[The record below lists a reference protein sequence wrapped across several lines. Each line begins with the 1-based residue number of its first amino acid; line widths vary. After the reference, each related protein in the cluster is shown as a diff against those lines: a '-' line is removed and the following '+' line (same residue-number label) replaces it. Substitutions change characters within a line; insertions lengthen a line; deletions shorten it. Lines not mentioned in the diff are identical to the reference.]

1 MLEKQLRL
9 VGGAPIAIK
18 EAIYCILIFQSSK
31 ANMSVEVKWQ
41 TTRSTIRERTKFMF
55 NNDLFSDVKFVAR
68 TSDGESESKQAI
80 PAHKFVLSI
89 GSPVFEAMLYGE
101 LAETRDTIELPD
113 CEYESLMELFRYMY
127 SDEVNLSGSTVMG
140 VLYLAKKY
148 MVPSLVDKC
157 TKYLHDN
164 LDASNV
170 FDILPTADKYEEK
183 DLVDQCWEVIDKQTK
198 AAVDSD
204 GFVTIQRSI
213 LEAVVVRDSLSIEE
227 VDLFQAVDL
236 WATKQ
241 CEANVST
248 ASGELKR
255 RILGERIIKAIR
267 FPVMTQ
273 REFAAVV
280 VEKRILTPDE
290 LIRFFQYFSSTLT
303 SPVRFTE
310 TKRSGPVL
318 RCRRFELVVE
328 TDLRYDGREDFVNF
342 TVDKDIALHGV
353 CLCGSNSND
362 YTVTLQL
369 WDRSTGVLVELI
381 SQIITGTFSSRLL
394 EYKGSIYYGFKVL
407 FDSSVALKKNTS
419 YVILA
424 SITGPPSWKGVGGI
438 ARVQS
443 SGVTFQFDQDCFSIS
458 PGILRSNQLACQFPE
473 FLFSIYPEI

>member
-1 MLEKQLRL
+1 
-9 VGGAPIAIK
+9 
-18 EAIYCILIFQSSK
+18 
-31 ANMSVEVKWQ
+31 MSVEVKWQ
-41 TTRSTIRERTKFMF
+41 TARPTIRERTKFMF
-55 NNDLFSDVKFVAR
+55 NNHLFSDVKFVGR
-68 TSDGESESKQAI
+68 TSDGESASKRAI

-113 CEYESLMELFRYMY
+113 CEYESLLELFRYIY

-157 TKYLHDN
+157 TKYLQDN

-183 DLVDQCWEVIDKQTK
+183 DLVDHCWEVIDKQTK

-227 VDLFQAVDL
+227 VDLFQSVDL

-241 CEANVST
+241 CEANGST

-255 RILGERIIKAIR
+255 RILGDRIIKAIR

-273 REFAAVV
+273 REFAAAV

-290 LIRFFQYFSSTLT
+290 LVRVFQFFSSTLT
-303 SPVRFTE
+303 SSVGFPE

-318 RCRRFELVVE
+318 RLRRFESVVE
-328 TDLRYDGREDFVNF
+328 TDLLYDGREDTVHF
-342 TVDKDIALHGV
+342 TVNKDIILHGV

-362 YTVTLQL
+362 YTVTLEL
-369 WDRSTGVLVELI
+369 WHLSMPPFLFITQV
-381 SQIITGTFSSRLL
+381 TGTFSSRLL
-394 EYKGSIYYGFKVL
+394 RYKGSTYYGFKVL
-407 FDSSVALKKNTS
+407 FDSSVALDKNTE
-419 YVILA
+419 YKIVA
-424 SITGPPSWKGVGGI
+424 SITGPPSWKGVGGT

-443 SGVTFQFDQDCFSIS
+443 SGVTFWYPHSGVYF
-458 PGILRSNQLACQFPE
+458 PYGIRTNQLVGQFPE
-473 FLFSIYPEI
+473 FLFSVYP

>member
-1 MLEKQLRL
+1 
-9 VGGAPIAIK
+9 
-18 EAIYCILIFQSSK
+18 
-31 ANMSVEVKWQ
+31 MSVEVNWQ

-55 NNDLFSDVKFVAR
+55 NNHLFSDVKFVAR
-68 TSDGESESKQAI
+68 TSDGESESKRAI

-113 CEYESLMELFRYMY
+113 CEYESLLELFRYIY

-148 MVPSLVDKC
+148 KVPSLVDKC

-241 CEANVST
+241 CEKNGST

-255 RILGERIIKAIR
+255 KILGERIIKAIR

-280 VEKRILTPDE
+280 VEKRILTPEE
-290 LIRFFQYFSSTLT
+290 LVRFFQFFSSTLT
-303 SPVRFTE
+303 SPVGFPE

-318 RCRRFELVVE
+318 RCGRFESVVE
-328 TDLRYDGREDFVNF
+328 TGWYYYGDRDVLSF
-342 TVDKDIALHGV
+342 TVNKDITLHGV

-362 YTVTLQL
+362 YTVTLKL
-369 WDRSTGVLVELI
+369 WNNTGPLVELI
-381 SQIITGTFSSRLL
+381 PQVTRTFSSRLL
-394 EYKGSIYYGFKVL
+394 EYKGCTYYGFKVR

-419 YVILA
+419 YMISA
-424 SITGPPSWKGVGGI
+424 SINGPPSWKGVGG
-438 ARVQS
+438 AASVQT
-443 SGVTFQFDQDCFSIS
+443 SGVTFQFRESGRFF
-458 PGILRSNQLACQFPE
+458 RSNELAGQFPE
-473 FLFSIYPEI
+473 FLFSVYP

>member
-9 VGGAPIAIK
+9 VGGIAIK
-18 EAIYCILIFQSSK
+18 ETIYCISIFHSSRR
-31 ANMSVEVKWQ
+31 NMSVKVNWQ
-41 TTRSTIRERTKFMF
+41 TTRPTIRERTKFMF
-55 NNDLFSDVKFVAR
+55 NNHLFSDVKFVAR
-68 TSDGESESKQAI
+68 TSDGESESKRAI

-113 CEYESLMELFRYMY
+113 CEYESLLELFRYIY

-204 GFVTIQRSI
+204 CFVTIQRSI
-213 LEAVVVRDSLSIEE
+213 LEAVAVRDSLSIEE
-227 VDLFQAVDL
+227 VDLFQSVDL

-241 CEANVST
+241 CEANGST

-290 LIRFFQYFSSTLT
+290 VVRIFLYFSSTLT
-303 SPVRFTE
+303 SPVGFPE

-318 RCRRFELVVE
+318 GCGRFESVVE
-328 TDLRYDGREDFVNF
+328 TDLRYDGREDFVDF
-342 TVDKDIALHGV
+342 TVDKDITLHGV
-353 CLCGSNSND
+353 CLCGSNGND
-362 YTVTLQL
+362 YTVTLEL
-369 WDRSTGVLVELI
+369 WDKTTGLLVGI
-381 SQIITGTFSSRLL
+381 TSRITGTFSSRLL
-394 EYKGSIYYGFKVL
+394 KYKGSNYYGFKVL
-407 FDSSVALKKNTS
+407 FDSSVALKKNITYIIS
-419 YVILA
+419 A
-424 SITGPPSWKGVGGI
+424 TITGPPSWKGVGGI

-443 SGVTFQFDQDCFSIS
+443 SGVTFHFNQDCHSIP
-458 PGILRSNQLACQFPE
+458 PGILISNQLVGQFPE
-473 FLFSIYPEI
+473 FLFSV

>member
-1 MLEKQLRL
+1 
-9 VGGAPIAIK
+9 
-18 EAIYCILIFQSSK
+18 
-31 ANMSVEVKWQ
+31 MSVEVNWQ
-41 TTRSTIRERTKFMF
+41 TRRPTIRERTKFIY
-55 NNDLFSDVKFVAR
+55 NNELFSDVKFVAR
-68 TSDGESESKQAI
+68 MGDGESESKRAI

-113 CEYESLMELFRYMY
+113 CEYESLLELFRYLY

-140 VLYLAKKY
+140 VLYLAEKY
-148 MVPSLVDKC
+148 LVPSLVARC
-157 TKYLHDN
+157 LKYLQDN
-164 LDASNV
+164 LDVSNV

-183 DLVDQCWEVIDKQTK
+183 DLVDQCWEVIDEQTK

-204 GFVTIQRSI
+204 GFVTIQRPI
-213 LEAVVVRDSLSIEE
+213 LEAVVVRDFLSIEE

-241 CEANVST
+241 CEANGST

-290 LIRFFQYFSSTLT
+290 LVRFFQYFSSTLT
-303 SPVRFTE
+303 SPVGFPE

-318 RCRRFELVVE
+318 RCGRFESVLE
-328 TDLRYDGREDFVNF
+328 TDLRYDSREDFLGF
-342 TVDKDIALHGV
+342 TVDKDITLHGV
-353 CLCGSNSND
+353 CLCGSSSND

-369 WDRSTGVLVELI
+369 WDRLSTGPLVELI
-381 SQIITGTFSSRLL
+381 PEVTGTFSSRPL

-407 FDSSVALKKNTS
+407 FDSSVALKENTFYLIS
-419 YVILA
+419 A

-438 ARVQS
+438 QRVQS
-443 SGVTFQFDQDCFSIS
+443 SGVTFQFHHSFFTSTS
-458 PGILRSNQLACQFPE
+458 GILKSNQLIGQFPE
-473 FLFSIYPEI
+473 FLFSVYPEI

>member
-1 MLEKQLRL
+1 
-9 VGGAPIAIK
+9 
-18 EAIYCILIFQSSK
+18 
-31 ANMSVEVKWQ
+31 MSVEVNWQ

-55 NNDLFSDVKFVAR
+55 NNHLFSDVKFVAR
-68 TSDGESESKQAI
+68 TSDGESESKRAI

-113 CEYESLMELFRYMY
+113 CEYESLLELFRYIY

-148 MVPSLVDKC
+148 KVPSLVDKC

-241 CEANVST
+241 CEKNGST

-255 RILGERIIKAIR
+255 KILGERIIKAIR

-280 VEKRILTPDE
+280 VEKRILTPEE
-290 LIRFFQYFSSTLT
+290 LVRFFQFFSSTLT
-303 SPVRFTE
+303 SPVGFPE

-318 RCRRFELVVE
+318 RCGRFESVVE
-328 TDLRYDGREDFVNF
+328 TGWYYYGDRDVLSF
-342 TVDKDIALHGV
+342 TVNKDITLHGV

-362 YTVTLQL
+362 YTVTLKL
-369 WDRSTGVLVELI
+369 WNNTGPLVELI
-381 SQIITGTFSSRLL
+381 PQVTRTFSSRLL
-394 EYKGSIYYGFKVL
+394 EYKGCTYYGFKVR

-419 YVILA
+419 YMISA
-424 SITGPPSWKGVGGI
+424 SINGPPSWKGVGG
-438 ARVQS
+438 AASVQT
-443 SGVTFQFDQDCFSIS
+443 SGVTFQFRESGRFF
-458 PGILRSNQLACQFPE
+458 RSNELAGQFPE
-473 FLFSIYPEI
+473 FPFSVYP

>member
-1 MLEKQLRL
+1 
-9 VGGAPIAIK
+9 
-18 EAIYCILIFQSSK
+18 
-31 ANMSVEVKWQ
+31 MSVEVKWQ
-41 TTRSTIRERTKFMF
+41 TTRPTIRERTKFMF
-55 NNDLFSDVKFVAR
+55 NNHLFSDVKFVGR
-68 TSDGESESKQAI
+68 TSDGESESKRAI

-113 CEYESLMELFRYMY
+113 CEYESLLELFRYIY

-157 TKYLHDN
+157 TKYLQDN

-183 DLVDQCWEVIDKQTK
+183 DLVDHCWEVIDKQTK

-241 CEANVST
+241 CEANGST

-255 RILGERIIKAIR
+255 RILGERIIEAIR

-273 REFAAVV
+273 KEFEAVV

-290 LIRFFQYFSSTLT
+290 LERFVQYFSSTLT
-303 SPVRFTE
+303 SPVGFTE
-310 TKRSGPVL
+310 TKRSGPFL
-318 RCRRFELVVE
+318 RCGRFESVVE

-342 TVDKDIALHGV
+342 TVDKDITLHGV

-362 YTVTLQL
+362 YTATLQL
-369 WDRSTGVLVELI
+369 WDISTGPLVELI
-381 SQIITGTFSSRLL
+381 SQVEGTFSSRLL

-407 FDSSVALKKNTS
+407 FDSSVALKKDTF
-419 YVILA
+419 YLIA
-424 SITGPPSWKGVGGI
+424 AFITGPPSWKGVGGN
-438 ARVQS
+438 ASVQS
-443 SGVTFQFDQDCFSIS
+443 SGVTFQFPQSITS
-458 PGILRSNQLACQFPE
+458 YNVKTNQQYGQFLE
-473 FLFSIYPEI
+473 FLFSVYP

>member
-9 VGGAPIAIK
+9 VGGVPTAIK

-31 ANMSVEVKWQ
+31 ANMAVEGNWQ
-41 TTRSTIRERTKFMF
+41 TTRPTIRERTKFMF

-68 TSDGESESKQAI
+68 MSDGESESKRAI

-113 CEYESLMELFRYMY
+113 CEYESLLEFFRYMY

-148 MVPSLVDKC
+148 MVLSLVDKC
-157 TKYLHDN
+157 TKYLQDN

-170 FDILPTADKYEEK
+170 FDIPSTADKYEEK
-183 DLVDQCWEVIDKQTK
+183 VLVDQCWEVIDKQTK

-204 GFVTIQRSI
+204 GFVTIQRSL

-227 VDLFQAVDL
+227 VDLFQSVDL

-241 CEANVST
+241 CETNGST

-267 FPVMTQ
+267 FPVMAQ
-273 REFAAVV
+273 REFSAVV

-303 SPVRFTE
+303 SPVGFTE

-342 TVDKDIALHGV
+342 TVDKDITIHGV

-362 YTVTLQL
+362 YTVTLLQL
-369 WDRSTGVLVELI
+369 WDRSTGPLVELI
-381 SQIITGTFSSRLL
+381 SQVKGTFSSRLL

-443 SGVTFQFDQDCFSIS
+443 SGLIRIVSVCH
-458 PGILRSNQLACQFPE
+458 LAF
-473 FLFSIYPEI
+473 

>member
-1 MLEKQLRL
+1 
-9 VGGAPIAIK
+9 
-18 EAIYCILIFQSSK
+18 
-31 ANMSVEVKWQ
+31 MSVEVNWQ

-55 NNDLFSDVKFVAR
+55 NNDLFSDVKFMAR
-68 TSDGESESKQAI
+68 TSDGESESKRAI
-80 PAHKFVLSI
+80 PAHKFLLSI

-113 CEYESLMELFRYMY
+113 CEYESLLELFRYIY

-183 DLVDQCWEVIDKQTK
+183 VLVDQCWEVIDKQTK

-204 GFVTIQRSI
+204 GFVTIQRSL
-213 LEAVVVRDSLSIEE
+213 LEEVVIRDSLNIKE
-227 VDLFQAVDL
+227 VDLFQSVDL

-241 CEANVST
+241 CEANGST

-280 VEKRILTPDE
+280 VEKGILTPDE
-290 LIRFFQYFSSTLT
+290 LVRFFQYFGSKLT
-303 SPVRFTE
+303 SPVGFPE

-318 RCRRFELVVE
+318 RCGTFESVVE
-328 TDLRYDGREDFVNF
+328 TDLRYDGREDSLGF
-342 TVDKDIALHGV
+342 TVDKDITLHGV
-353 CLCGSNSND
+353 CLCGSSSND

-369 WDRSTGVLVELI
+369 WDRSTGTLAELI
-381 SQIITGTFSSRLL
+381 PEVKGTFSSRLL
-394 EYKGSIYYGFKVL
+394 EYKGSTYYGFKVL
-407 FDSSVALKKNTS
+407 FDSSVALKKNTF
-419 YVILA
+419 YVISA

-443 SGVTFQFDQDCFSIS
+443 SGVTFHFHHSFFIITS
-458 PGILRSNQLACQFPE
+458 GILKSNQLVGQFPE
-473 FLFSIYPEI
+473 FLFSVYPEI

>member
-1 MLEKQLRL
+1 
-9 VGGAPIAIK
+9 
-18 EAIYCILIFQSSK
+18 
-31 ANMSVEVKWQ
+31 MSMEVNWQ
-41 TTRSTIRERTKFMF
+41 TTRPTIRERTKFMF
-55 NNDLFSDVKFVAR
+55 NNHLFSDVKFVAR
-68 TSDGESESKQAI
+68 TSDGKSESKRAI

-113 CEYESLMELFRYMY
+113 CEYESLLELFRYIY
-127 SDEVNLSGSTVMG
+127 SDEMNLSESTVMG

-157 TKYLHDN
+157 TKYLQDN

-227 VDLFQAVDL
+227 IDLFQAVDL

-241 CEANVST
+241 CEKNGST

-273 REFAAVV
+273 REFSAVV
-280 VEKRILTPDE
+280 VEKKILSPDE
-290 LIRFFQYFSSTLT
+290 LIRFFQFFSSTLT
-303 SPVRFTE
+303 SPEGFPE

-318 RCRRFELVVE
+318 RCRRFESVVE
-328 TDLRYDGREDFVNF
+328 TDLLYDGRQDVVVF
-342 TVDKDIALHGV
+342 TVDKEITLHGI
-353 CLCGSNSND
+353 CMCGSNSND
-362 YTVTLQL
+362 YTVTLKL
-369 WDRSTGVLVELI
+369 WDISTTPPAAPILRLAGM
-381 SQIITGTFSSRLL
+381 FSSRLL
-394 EYKGSIYYGFKVL
+394 EYKGSNYYGFKVL
-407 FDSSVALKKNTS
+407 FDPPVSLKKNTR
-419 YVILA
+419 YMIAA
-424 SITGPPSWKGVGGI
+424 SITGPPSWRGVGGI
-438 ARVQS
+438 ESVQL
-443 SGVTFQFDQDCFSIS
+443 SGVTFWCPRSVNS
-458 PGILRSNQLACQFPE
+458 PYSVRTNQLVGQFPE
-473 FLFSIYPEI
+473 FLFSVYPKI

>member
-1 MLEKQLRL
+1 
-9 VGGAPIAIK
+9 
-18 EAIYCILIFQSSK
+18 
-31 ANMSVEVKWQ
+31 MSVEVNWQ
-41 TTRSTIRERTKFMF
+41 TTRPTIRERTKFMF
-55 NNDLFSDVKFVAR
+55 NNHLFSDVKFVAR
-68 TSDGESESKQAI
+68 TSDGGSESKRVI

-89 GSPVFEAMLYGE
+89 GSTVFEAMLYGE

-113 CEYESLMELFRYMY
+113 CEYESLLELFRYIY

-157 TKYLHDN
+157 TKYLQDN

-183 DLVDQCWEVIDKQTK
+183 DLVDQCWEVIDGQTK

-204 GFVTIQRSI
+204 GFVTIQRSL

-241 CEANVST
+241 CETNGSA

-255 RILGERIIKAIR
+255 RILGEIIIKAIR

-273 REFAAVV
+273 REFAAAV

-303 SPVRFTE
+303 SPVGFTE

-328 TDLRYDGREDFVNF
+328 TD
-342 TVDKDIALHGV
+342 
-353 CLCGSNSND
+353 
-362 YTVTLQL
+362 
-369 WDRSTGVLVELI
+369 
-381 SQIITGTFSSRLL
+381 
-394 EYKGSIYYGFKVL
+394 
-407 FDSSVALKKNTS
+407 
-419 YVILA
+419 
-424 SITGPPSWKGVGGI
+424 
-438 ARVQS
+438 
-443 SGVTFQFDQDCFSIS
+443 
-458 PGILRSNQLACQFPE
+458 
-473 FLFSIYPEI
+473 